1 MKQVINAAEVAEV
14 QLLAENALEGGIY
27 DADALQ
33 RMLLNSKHFD
43 RCDSIATLQRAGAS
57 IGQDESYSHGEQAVR
72 LLVERH
78 MNPPLFLAAS
88 HTLHTWAR
96 QLSVA
101 FHKIIESAFWARHS
115 CSYMDMQDY
124 SSTLEAIHV

>member
-43 RCDSIATLQRAGAS
+43 RCNPIAVLQRAGVS
-57 IGQDESYSHGEQAVR
+57 IGQ
-72 LLVERH
+72 
-78 MNPPLFLAAS
+78 N
-88 HTLHTWAR
+88 
-96 QLSVA
+96 
-101 FHKIIESAFWARHS
+101 
-115 CSYMDMQDY
+115 
-124 SSTLEAIHV
+124 